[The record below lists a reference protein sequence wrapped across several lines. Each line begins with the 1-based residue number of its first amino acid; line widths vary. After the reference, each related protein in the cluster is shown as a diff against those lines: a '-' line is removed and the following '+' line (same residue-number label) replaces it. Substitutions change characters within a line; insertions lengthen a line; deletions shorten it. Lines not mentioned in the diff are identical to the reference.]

1 MRCTLEFSVTGS
13 SHESVVRAAKETLV
27 SYTLGDEAI
36 AVDAANMEMRVT
48 QDKNLA
54 DTFHATVFVRI
65 NS

>member
-13 SHESVVRAAKETLV
+13 SHESVVSAAKETLV
-27 SYTLGDEAI
+27 SYTLGDETV
-36 AVDAANMEMRVT
+36 AVDSANMEMHVV
-48 QDKNLA
+48 QDENLA